1 MVEEGFSIEAG
12 EDVSGPHNAEEEV
25 CRKQLGSNEEKFK
38 DAVPCPLCSIEASSN
53 EKLRTHLIQEHKIQ
67 EDRQKIFLKVM
78 KSVTVTK
85 SKAYWSAGEINL
97 NKRKSSVLD
106 ADKEVMFVII
116 NYLPKLIILL
126 QNRSRRRPRCMKSGS
141 RRRRAAQPGK

>member
-1 MVEEGFSIEAG
+1 MEEGFSIEAG
-12 EDVSGPHNAEEEV
+12 EDVSGPHNAEEE
-25 CRKQLGSNEEKFK
+25 FK

-53 EKLRTHLIQEHKIQ
+53 EKLRTHLIQEHKIE
-67 EDRQKIFLKVM
+67 EDILKIFLIVM
-78 KSVTVTK
+78 KSVYTVTK

-126 QNRSRRRPRCMKSGS
+126 
-141 RRRRAAQPGK
+141 

>member
-1 MVEEGFSIEAG
+1 MTGNHILLIQNFLQYFSRLVEEGFSIEAG
-12 EDVSGPHNAEEEV
+12 EDVSGPHNAEEE
-25 CRKQLGSNEEKFK
+25 FK

-53 EKLRTHLIQEHKIQ
+53 EKLKTHLIQEHKIQ
-67 EDRQKIFLKVM
+67 EDRLKIFLKVM

-126 QNRSRRRPRCMKSGS
+126 
-141 RRRRAAQPGK
+141 